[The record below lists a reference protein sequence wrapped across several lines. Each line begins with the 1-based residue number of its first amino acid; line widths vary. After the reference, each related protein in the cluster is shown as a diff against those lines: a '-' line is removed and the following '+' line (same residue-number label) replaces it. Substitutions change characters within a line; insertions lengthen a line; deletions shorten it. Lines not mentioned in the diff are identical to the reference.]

1 MRTTLDFGLISDGV
15 TSVTQS
21 TCLAWA
27 LNELDLSPEDQEK
40 VSCAMRDEE
49 RIDNVDEDCGCE
61 GLERFDLYL
70 TRMTDVAQ
78 RYLPAGGRLV
88 LRVNGPDEDN
98 WFGVE
103 KFDQRILLA
112 EVKSALDS
120 IEVDLLKHSDFDS
133 DTIRA
138 IFAIV
143 RTDIVEEADYMEIVK

>member
-1 MRTTLDFGLISDGV
+1 MKTTLDFGLISDGV

-21 TCLAWA
+21 TSLAWA

-40 VSCAMRDEE
+40 VSCAMHDEE
-49 RIDNVDEDCGCE
+49 RIDNVHEDCGCE

-78 RYLPAGGRLV
+78 RYLPKGGRLV
-88 LRVNGPDEDN
+88 LRFHGPDKDN
-98 WFGVE
+98 WLGVE
-103 KFDQRILLA
+103 RA

-138 IFAIV
+138 IFSIV